1 MAATAPAI
9 ITMIT
14 MAMIMTTTSRTT
26 TTMSTPEPLSPAA
39 LRRLLLWLSP
49 SYPVGGFSY
58 SHGLERAIE
67 DGDIVDRATLLE
79 WIEEILRH
87 GSGRSDLILLAQAWR
102 AACAGDLSTLS
113 YLADLAI
120 ALSISAERRL
130 ETVAQGE
137 AFLRATRSA
146 WGHPLLDQIAAIR
159 DAEVAY
165 PLAVGA
171 AAAAHDIPLAS
182 TASAFLASFAA
193 SLVSAGVRLIP
204 LGQTDALKV
213 LAELDSTIEL
223 LADKARRLTLDNLGG
238 ATFRTDIAA
247 MRHET
252 QETRLFRS

>member
-1 MAATAPAI
+1 
-9 ITMIT
+9 MIT
-14 MAMIMTTTSRTT
+14 ATMIMTTRTT
-26 TTMSTPEPLSPAA
+26 TAMSTTEPLSSGA

-67 DGDIVDRATLLE
+67 DGDAIDRATLVR
-79 WIEEILRH
+79 WVGEILRY

-102 AACAGDLSTLS
+102 AASAGDLSTLA

-146 WGHPLLDQIAAIR
+146 WPHLLLDQVAAIR

-171 AAAAHDIPLAS
+171 AAAVHGVPLAPV
-182 TASAFLASFAA
+182 ASAYLAAFAA

-204 LGQTDALKV
+204 LGQTDALK
-213 LAELDSTIEL
+213 I
-223 LADKARRLTLDNLGG
+223 LADLDPVIGGLADAARRLTLDDLGG
-238 ATFRTDIAA
+238 AAFRADLAA

>member
-1 MAATAPAI
+1 MTTTI
-9 ITMIT
+9 ITM
-14 MAMIMTTTSRTT
+14 TTRTT
-26 TTMSTPEPLSPAA
+26 TTMSTPEPLSSAA

-49 SYPVGGFSY
+49 SFPVGSFSY

-67 DGDIVDRATLLE
+67 DGDVVDRATLLAWVKE
-79 WIEEILRH
+79 VLRH
-87 GSGRSDLILLAQAWR
+87 GTGRADLILMAQGWR
-102 AACAGDLSTLS
+102 AASAGDLSTLT

-120 ALSISAERRL
+120 AMSISAERRL

-146 WGHPLLDQIAAIR
+146 WPHPLLEPTAAIR

-171 AAAAHDIPLAS
+171 VAAVHGVPLAP

-204 LGQTDALKV
+204 LGQTDALKI
-213 LAELDSTIEL
+213 LAELDATIER
-223 LADKARRLTLDNLGG
+223 LAGGARRLTLDDLGG
-238 ATFRTDIAA
+238 ATFRADIAA